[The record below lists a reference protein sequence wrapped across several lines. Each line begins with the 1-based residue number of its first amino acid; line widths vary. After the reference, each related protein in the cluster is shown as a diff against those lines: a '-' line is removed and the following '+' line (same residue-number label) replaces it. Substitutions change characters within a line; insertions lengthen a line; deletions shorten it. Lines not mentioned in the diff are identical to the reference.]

1 MYQYQVY
8 FTQKD
13 GSAGYEI
20 VVASNCYKAMEEVKK
35 MGKCFSIKRAVKHS
49 NKIF

>member
-13 GSAGYEI
+13 GSSGYEI
-20 VVASNCYKAMEEVKK
+20 VVASDCYKAMEEVKK
-35 MGKCFSIKRAVKHS
+35 WVNVLALKEL
-49 NKIF
+49 